1 MKIKPIL
8 PSLKGKKRYL
18 AFEVISEDNIKNMEE
33 AIETNINNFLGE
45 YEAGKAGIQM
55 VEIHNN
61 KGILRINNKY
71 LDKVKSALL
80 LTKEINKK
88 KVIIKSTK
96 ASGILKKIKG
106 GI

>member
-1 MKIKPIL
+1 
-8 PSLKGKKRYL
+8 
-18 AFEVISEDNIKNMEE
+18 SEDNIKNMEE